1 MEMHQLRYFLA
12 IAETGN
18 FTRAAEQCHVSQP
31 SLSQQIIKLEE
42 EVGHK
47 LFDRMGRRVQLTD
60 AGRLLLEHARAV
72 LTTVENATRQLRE
85 TRGQGFGR
93 LAIGVIPTIA
103 TYLLPRALASFVRAN
118 PHVELIIQEDYT
130 ARIVD
135 GLGTGELDIAIAAL
149 PIDDDNLVVEVLGT
163 EPLLLVLPKGH
174 PLTGKRRVMLS
185 DISGEPFVLISD
197 V

>member
-12 IAETGN
+12 IADTGN

-60 AGRLLLEHARAV
+60 AGRLLLEHARSV

-85 TRGQGFGR
+85 TRGQGFWTTGDWGDSDDR
-93 LAIGVIPTIA
+93 AISPPARSCCIQAGK
-103 TYLLPRALASFVRAN
+103 PRCGADHSGGLHRA
-118 PHVELIIQEDYT
+118 HC
-130 ARIVD
+130 
-135 GLGTGELDIAIAAL
+135 
-149 PIDDDNLVVEVLGT
+149 
-163 EPLLLVLPKGH
+163 
-174 PLTGKRRVMLS
+174 
-185 DISGEPFVLISD
+185 
-197 V
+197 